1 MEISEAFDTM
11 VQLEKKMSECFK
23 EISQICHDEEIS
35 KELMMLSR
43 GEIDHMNLLAAGK
56 NYLNEA
62 PDLFGLKCERT
73 SELSLMQNRIDT
85 LINNIQS
92 KKIGLI
98 EAINDTVQI
107 ERQLEECHLSKIAE
121 VKDASLKKLF
131 DTLSLGDK
139 EHKRRLF
146 KVMQILARRVN

>member
-1 MEISEAFDTM
+1 
-11 VQLEKKMSECFK
+11 
-23 EISQICHDEEIS
+23 
-35 KELMMLSR
+35 
-43 GEIDHMNLLAAGK
+43 MNLLAAGK

-73 SELSLMQNRIDT
+73 SELSFMQNRIAT
-85 LINNIQS
+85 LKEDIHS

-98 EAINDTVQI
+98 EAINDLAQI

-139 EHKRRLF
+139 EHKKRLF
-146 KVMQILARRVN
+146 KVMQILARRVD